1 MAKNKWLEHLKEEQ
15 EKKKNKGKPLSEVMK
30 KTTKTYKK

>member
-1 MAKNKWLEHLKEEQ
+1 MTNKWKEHLKKEQ

-30 KTTKTYKK
+30 IASKSYRK